1 MSKKFIKFN
10 KTDGFSFDVDM
21 LSIYKENEN
30 FENIKE
36 KIIEMLLKDNRYKNY
51 DVEKIKL
58 SIKNTER
65 NSDVYYVWNVGGK
78 PYRVGL
84 LLESRA

>member
-36 KIIEMLLKDNRYKNY
+36 KIIEMLLKDSRYENY
-51 DVEKIKL
+51 NMEKIK
-58 SIKNTER
+58 SDIKNTER
-65 NSDVYYVWNVGGK
+65 NNDDYYVWDVGGK

-84 LLESRA
+84 LLERKA